1 MGWILLL
8 TLCVLIVAGVL
19 AAGLF
24 GQQSGQNSTGA
35 FSKDA
40 VRDQYVR
47 SVVTISNSLLSLL
60 HTVDHDPSVEEA
72 VKIVDIS
79 KGPIDA
85 MGFDFPIRHRE
96 IVLLVALDLILCYR
110 RLGYS
115 MNASA
120 ASLEMLGLA
129 IPFSYLFFEEG
140 KFRWQ
145 DYSHSDQKQIADK
158 IFNVVREFDRCVQT
172 PEREDELVFCF
183 AFSKNN
189 VNLDFVK
196 RYSVL
201 LYRWASLLAKVDGTI
216 SFDEVKWLTEIM
228 RQGGLGENGNMS
240 DRQVSGGV
248 SRRDDPC
255 AKPLEE
261 LESLTGLSPV
271 KEQVRTLAQL
281 ISVNAEREK
290 RGMRVA
296 PLSLHCVF
304 TGNPGTGK
312 TTVARILAGI
322 YRDLGVLKKG
332 HLVETDR
339 SGLVAEYV
347 GQTAV
352 KTNKVIDSALDGIL
366 FVDEAYALA
375 SGDSTDFGRE
385 AISTLLKRMEDDRDR
400 LVVVLAG
407 YTGDMERFISLNP
420 GLRSRFGRFIE
431 FPDYTAEE
439 LVKIFLSFAAK
450 NQYDCTTGASQ
461 ALRRRLEKAVE
472 ERDADFGN
480 ARYVRNLFERAIEHQ
495 ATRLAGV
502 APLTKEILEQ
512 ICTED
517 IENASV

>member
-1 MGWILLL
+1 MVWILLL
-8 TLCVLIVAGVL
+8 TLCVLVVAGTLTV
-19 AAGLF
+19 GLYK
-24 GQQSGQNSTGA
+24 QQAEQNSSGI
-35 FSKDA
+35 SPKNS
-40 VRDQYVR
+40 VRDQYVH
-47 SVVTISNSLLSLL
+47 SVVDISESLLSLL
-60 HTVDHDPSVEEA
+60 HSVDHDPSVEEA
-72 VKIVDIS
+72 VKVVNIS
-79 KGPIDA
+79 KGSIDE
-85 MGFDFPIRHRE
+85 MGCDFPISHRE
-96 IVLLVALDLILCYR
+96 IVLLVAMDLILCYQ

-115 MNASA
+115 MRASWE
-120 ASLEMLGLA
+120 SLEMLGLA
-129 IPFSYLFFEEG
+129 IPFSYLFIEEG
-140 KFRWQ
+140 KIRWL
-145 DYSHSDQKQIADK
+145 DYSHHEQNQIVDK
-158 IFNVVREFDRCVQT
+158 LSVMVREFDKTVRAE
-172 PEREDELVFCF
+172 EREDELAFCF
-183 AFSKNN
+183 VFSKNEL
-189 VNLDFVK
+189 NLDFVK

-216 SFDEVKWLTEIM
+216 SFAEVKWLTEIM
-228 RQGGLGENGNMS
+228 RQGGLGENGNAS
-240 DRQVSGGV
+240 RRPASGGV
-248 SRRDDPC
+248 SRGDPC
-255 AKPLEE
+255 DRPLEA
-261 LESLTGLSPV
+261 LETLTGLEPV
-271 KEQVRTLAQL
+271 KEQVRILAQL
-281 ISVNAEREK
+281 IAVNAERRK
-290 RGMRVA
+290 QGMRVA

-352 KTNKVIDSALDGIL
+352 KTNKVVDSALDGIL

-407 YTGDMERFISLNP
+407 YTGDMERFISTNP

-439 LVKIFLSFAAK
+439 LVKIFLSFATK
-450 NQYDCTTGASQ
+450 NQYVCTAGASQ
-461 ALRRRLEKAVE
+461 ALRKRLEKAVT

-495 ATRLAGV
+495 ATRLSGV

-512 ICTED
+512 ISTED
-517 IENASV
+517 IESI